1 MSGGYR
7 HKATTSTLFRV
18 EVVVNCLLFLFAL
31 GAIPIDHIAVAS
43 QSPPTQLR
51 ILSATR
57 DLWLSKISMVPIDQ
71 PLLPLAIASRTALSL
86 SVLVRLLLKRL
97 LYGLVIPIDHIA
109 VASQSPPTLPRISSA
124 ARDLWLCN
132 VLYGNKKK
140 RRSAFFY
147 SHSIVELG
155 FGDIS

>member
-1 MSGGYR
+1 MRCNY
-7 HKATTSTLFRV
+7 AALRV
-18 EVVVNCLLFLFAL
+18 TITHRSSRLLKELK
-31 GAIPIDHIAVAS
+31 HIAVAS
-43 QSPPTQLR
+43 QSPPTLPR

-57 DLWLSKISMVPIDQ
+57 DLWLSKISMAPIDQ
-71 PLLPLAIASRTALSL
+71 PFVAVGNRIPHGANVVCARATIAQKVALLFL
-86 SVLVRLLLKRL
+86 
-97 LYGLVIPIDHIA
+97 IPIDHIA
-109 VASQSPPTLPRISSA
+109 VASQSPPTLLRVSSA

>member
-71 PLLPLAIASRTALSL
+71 PFVAVGNRIPHGTIFVSARATIAQKVALWFS
-86 SVLVRLLLKRL
+86 
-97 LYGLVIPIDHIA
+97 
-109 VASQSPPTLPRISSA
+109 
-124 ARDLWLCN
+124 N
-132 VLYGNKKK
+132 
-140 RRSAFFY
+140 
-147 SHSIVELG
+147 SH
-155 FGDIS
+155 